1 MGEGTVPA
9 STLWMKSSKRE
20 DHIVQKV
27 GLEVSW
33 NRQAFV
39 AKKLPLKLG
48 HPTAYTQ
55 QREPHDYPQCVDL
68 LLEPE
73 AWKLCK
79 PCFVTP
85 VQGLSFDQVLLTAA
99 SGKRVAR
106 REEPIRDFCAGA
118 LVTWPVSWTKR
129 WGLEG
134 SAGLRCCRK

>member
-1 MGEGTVPA
+1 MESAGIRRKKAAIEIRSSHSLHPATGT
-9 STLWMKSSKRE
+9 TR
-20 DHIVQKV
+20 
-27 GLEVSW
+27 
-33 NRQAFV
+33 
-39 AKKLPLKLG
+39 LPTVCRL
-48 HPTAYTQ
+48 
-55 QREPHDYPQCVDL
+55 L